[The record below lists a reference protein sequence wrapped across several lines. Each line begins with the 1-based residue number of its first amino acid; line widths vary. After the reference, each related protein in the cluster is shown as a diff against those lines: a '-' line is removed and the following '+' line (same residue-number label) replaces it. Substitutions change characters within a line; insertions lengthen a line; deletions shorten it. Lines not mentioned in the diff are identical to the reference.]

1 MISAKTSVGED
12 VESSGMIYEL
22 LATIKYWLAWDEF
35 WGTGWKRG
43 CRNDGVPLRIA

>member
-12 VESSGMIYEL
+12 VESPGMMYEL

-35 WGTGWKRG
+35 WVSVGRENAEMT
-43 CRNDGVPLRIA
+43 VSL